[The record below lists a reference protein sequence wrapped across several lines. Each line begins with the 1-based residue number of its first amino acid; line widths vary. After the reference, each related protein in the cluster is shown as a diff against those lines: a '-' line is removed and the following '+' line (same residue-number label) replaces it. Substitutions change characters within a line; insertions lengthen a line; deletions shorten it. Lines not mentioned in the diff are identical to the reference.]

1 MSRLNVVDAIKIT
14 GNTFNPAAVCCVEML
29 SAMVTEVVD
38 LSVLI
43 SFHFFRSVILR
54 VFPKIWP
61 LPPPHLVSASKCS
74 VQVELL
80 SKLGTYVIISGL

>member
-1 MSRLNVVDAIKIT
+1 MVDAIKVT
-14 GNTFNPAAVCCVEML
+14 VNTFNPAVVCCVEML

-43 SFHFFRSVILR
+43 SFNFFRSVILR

-61 LPPPHLVSASKCS
+61 LPSPRFRF
-74 VQVELL
+74 
-80 SKLGTYVIISGL
+80 